1 MFSPSINGK
10 LEFESL
16 FTISQQSWWKTLWT
30 TLIKLASFNKWQFD
44 WQGQSTAP
52 ADVALDVFVIAVRGD
67 LSQCPAIL
75 KQYYFDPEMALQ
87 LHTMS
92 SGKDDVTGTSM
103 TVAVRALM
111 TLLPVKLSLWSF
123 LCFVVIESSKRKKT
137 FEGES
142 INQNILHCSSYPRCC
157 VSEIWDYFW
166 FGFSSLL
173 FGLTVFERS
182 IIACWSCVIH
192 HSEHWVSP
200 NFFCQS
206 HIISMR

>member
-1 MFSPSINGK
+1 M
-10 LEFESL
+10 
-16 FTISQQSWWKTLWT
+16 
-30 TLIKLASFNKWQFD
+30 
-44 WQGQSTAP
+44 P

-123 LCFVVIESSKRKKT
+123 LHLLSLNQVKEKKKA

-142 INQNILHCSSYPRCC
+142 INQNVIFYTAAHIHAAVFLKSGRILTLASVH
-157 VSEIWDYFW
+157 
-166 FGFSSLL
+166 SSL
-173 FGLTVFERS
+173 V
-182 IIACWSCVIH
+182 
-192 HSEHWVSP
+192 
-200 NFFCQS
+200 
-206 HIISMR
+206 

>member
-1 MFSPSINGK
+1 M
-10 LEFESL
+10 
-16 FTISQQSWWKTLWT
+16 
-30 TLIKLASFNKWQFD
+30 
-44 WQGQSTAP
+44 P

-123 LCFVVIESSKRKKT
+123 LHLLSLNQVKEKK
-137 FEGES
+137 
-142 INQNILHCSSYPRCC
+142 
-157 VSEIWDYFW
+157 
-166 FGFSSLL
+166 SL
-173 FGLTVFERS
+173 
-182 IIACWSCVIH
+182 
-192 HSEHWVSP
+192 
-200 NFFCQS
+200 
-206 HIISMR
+206 